1 MTQRRLRMFAFLVT
15 ACWLLAATPLSAQNT
30 GSSQP
35 TVLSILDFTDN
46 TDDIELAWLSRGLSD
61 MLLTDLAPADI
72 TLVDRT
78 DLEEALAE
86 QALALSGI
94 TEDES
99 IAVGRMV
106 MADSML
112 RGAYALSGDILR
124 IDARIIDVETGSVT
138 ATAAAYRNKRSV
150 FELEARLAREVC
162 VALGVEPPPG
172 LGEPE
177 TTSIP
182 AARAYYE
189 GLALQTSGDVAAA
202 KSRFEEAAQLDP
214 LYAKPRYS
222 LEESWQLLKDFR
234 TLRQQREVNALWRK
248 ADSLRR
254 RLAADPFVTDS
265 DAIMAAYTTGT
276 TPQDDPAFGACPT
289 PAVCLWNL
297 QITYWEIG
305 SLSKNYFD
313 DTSTEEATLRE
324 IVRLADEGEAAWPE
338 DEWIPEILY
347 WQILAHRWLKNW
359 EEVRTGCERIFVEWP
374 DFRMAW
380 ALEDMYE
387 TALQKL
393 GG

>member
-1 MTQRRLRMFAFLVT
+1 LHWVWNR
-15 ACWLLAATPLSAQNT
+15 
-30 GSSQP
+30 
-35 TVLSILDFTDN
+35 
-46 TDDIELAWLSRGLSD
+46 
-61 MLLTDLAPADI
+61 
-72 TLVDRT
+72 
-78 DLEEALAE
+78 
-86 QALALSGI
+86 
-94 TEDES
+94 
-99 IAVGRMV
+99 
-106 MADSML
+106 
-112 RGAYALSGDILR
+112 
-124 IDARIIDVETGSVT
+124 
-138 ATAAAYRNKRSV
+138 
-150 FELEARLAREVC
+150 
-162 VALGVEPPPG
+162 PPG